1 MDAKDKFLPVEYKV
15 LVLPDPVEEYRG
27 KIIIPENVRDREQI
41 AQDRATIIAVGG
53 NAFEEWLGSVP
64 QVGDRVLLN
73 KHAGYVMKDKEESK
87 EYRVV
92 NDKDITLILKEI
104 ENE

>member
-1 MDAKDKFLPVEYKV
+1 MNAKDKFQPVEYKV

-27 KIIIPENVRDREQI
+27 KIIIPENVRDRQQI

-53 NAFEEWLGSVP
+53 NAFEEWNPPVP
-64 QVGDRVLLN
+64 APGDRVLLN
-73 KHAGYVMKDKEESK
+73 KHAGYVMTDKEENQ

-92 NDKDITLILKEI
+92 NDKDITLILRED
-104 ENE
+104 E